1 MQPLTCALQPGGWH
15 LEGKRFARCS
25 WLPLAAPTSPMRVTI
40 ALTALRPTDIWTIMS
55 CACREVGVAGPCG
68 TLRELSGPTA
78 GRRHGCA
85 VYNSTYISY
94 MRPTQAVAL
103 YCFICLPFNF
113 RCLPAARLGLVSI
126 TIACPS
132 CSRYLF
138 WEALTLGHAPPAAF
152 EDGLLNNSAGTAQG
166 GSSRD
171 VPGASASSHGPR
183 PLLICEH
190 LHSPRQESPVAF
202 PSWAPHPPT
211 CPSLTP
217 STRITPSVWP
227 AQTPRP
233 SCLNCWR

>member
-1 MQPLTCALQPGGWH
+1 M
-15 LEGKRFARCS
+15 EGKRFARCS

-171 VPGASASSHGPR
+171 VPGASASSHGAASASHLRASAQSKAGKSSGFSFLGP
-183 PLLICEH
+183 PPPDLPFPDPFHPDHTFCVAGTDTQAFLFELLEV
-190 LHSPRQESPVAF
+190 RA
-202 PSWAPHPPT
+202 
-211 CPSLTP
+211 
-217 STRITPSVWP
+217 
-227 AQTPRP
+227 
-233 SCLNCWR
+233 